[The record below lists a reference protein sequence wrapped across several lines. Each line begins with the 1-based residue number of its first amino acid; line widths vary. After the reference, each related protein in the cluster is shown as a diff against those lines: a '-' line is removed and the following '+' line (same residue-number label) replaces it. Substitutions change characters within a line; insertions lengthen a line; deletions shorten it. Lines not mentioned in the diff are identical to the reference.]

1 MFYYYSDE
9 SNIVLM
15 VLVSLTVAAMV
26 VLAVMLLVLQCV
38 KMRRAGAD
46 LKDTSDSRSNS
57 DSDYSSYT
65 GEDDIED
72 RVENTVFSDTNSVV
86 RLYS

>member
-1 MFYYYSDE
+1 
-9 SNIVLM
+9 M
-15 VLVSLTVAAMV
+15 VLVSVTVAAMV
-26 VLAVMLLVLQCV
+26 VLAVLLLVLQCA

-46 LKDTSDSRSNS
+46 TKDGSDSRSNS

-65 GEDDIED
+65 GEETED

-86 RLYS
+86 C

>member
-1 MFYYYSDE
+1 MFPYSDE

-46 LKDTSDSRSNS
+46 LKDASDSRSNS

-65 GEDDIED
+65 GEDDLGD
-72 RVENTVFSDTNSVV
+72 RVENAHT
-86 RLYS
+86 